1 MELPV
6 IPAKCRRLRQEDSKF
21 IGSLGYITKKK
32 ITILDVLIGCVAVPS
47 FSHRVPH
54 QHPGTVRGHVPFE
67 IASSQMA
74 IAGVYSSDIYLLNFK

>member
-1 MELPV
+1 MTAWAIL
-6 IPAKCRRLRQEDSKF
+6 LS
-21 IGSLGYITKKK
+21 KKK
-32 ITILDVLIGCVAVPS
+32 ITILDVFIGCVADLS
-47 FSHRVPH
+47 FSRGMPH